1 MYAII
6 STDVHDRSSSI
17 RPVVPNL
24 LSVRFGDEI
33 RRRRTARGWTLE
45 EMAQRCGLSPRYLS
59 SLERNQ
65 RDPSLSTIVAVSR
78 SLGAEPGD
86 LLGGMKGVSPAGLE
100 AAKLFSA
107 LSVDSQ
113 SVILQLMRLLGRR

>member
-1 MYAII
+1 M
-6 STDVHDRSSSI
+6 
-17 RPVVPNL
+17 
-24 LSVRFGDEI
+24 
-33 RRRRTARGWTLE
+33 E